1 MERDATYGRVQETPL
16 LRQFRILCV
25 SFCAAALV
33 VVSLHGASDTRHELA
48 HASDWPP
55 VASPLS
61 GLDADHDPLHVH
73 VAPPEGDHHED
84 GSVGDGTED
93 ESEPRSGAHHHA
105 SNGDHP
111 NAAPPSGHLM
121 LAVVRSPETLK
132 RPSRDHARP
141 EHDGDGLDYPPKQT
155 RTVI

>member
-1 MERDATYGRVQETPL
+1 MVGDATYGRFQETPL
-16 LRQFRILCV
+16 LRRFRILCV

-33 VVSLHGASDTRHELA
+33 VVSLHGASDARHELA

-55 VASPLS
+55 VASALS

-73 VAPPEGDHHED
+73 VAPAEADLHNDEAA
-84 GSVGDGTED
+84 GDGTE
-93 ESEPRSGAHHHA
+93 EETGPRSDAHHHP
-105 SNGDHP
+105 SNGEHP

-121 LAVVRSPETLK
+121 LAVVRSPESLK

-141 EHDGDGLDYPPKQT
+141 EHDGDGRDYPPKQT

>member
-1 MERDATYGRVQETPL
+1 MVGDAPYGRSRENFL

-25 SFCAAALV
+25 SFCAAAVV

-73 VAPPEGDHHED
+73 VAPSDADPDHD
-84 GSVGDGTED
+84 VASNGTED
-93 ESEPRSGAHHHA
+93 ETGPRIDAHHHA
-105 SNGDHP
+105 SHGDHP
-111 NAAPPSGHLM
+111 NAAPPAGQVM
-121 LAVVRSPETLK
+121 LAVLRSAERMK
-132 RPSRDHARP
+132 RPSRDHSRP
-141 EHDGDGLDYPPKQT
+141 GHDGEGLDDPPKQT